1 MAEKIK
7 LVRNDTK
14 PYIVLSLT
22 DYNTGDYIDVSSAT
36 VKMYFRATGSTTIL
50 ATITATKL
58 AGKVNSDGTITSSA
72 PYNVAGFGGRCQI
85 VWGAT
90 DLAQAAGDYEGEI
103 EIAYSDSTKQT
114 INDLLKFKIRED
126 FNGL

>member
-22 DYNTGDYIDVSSAT
+22 DYNTGDSIDVSNAT
-36 VKMYFRATGSTTIL
+36 VKMYFRAAGTTTVL
-50 ATITATKL
+50 ATVTASKL
-58 AGKVNSDGTITSSA
+58 AGKVNADGTVNALA
-72 PYNVAGFGGRCQI
+72 PYNVPGVGGRCQFA
-85 VWGAT
+85 WGST
-90 DLAQAAGDYEGEI
+90 DLAQPAGDYEGEV
-103 EIAYSDSTKQT
+103 EISFSDNSKQT
-114 INDLLKFKIRED
+114 LNDLLKFKIRED

>member
-22 DYNTGDYIDVSSAT
+22 DLNTGDSIDVSSAV
-36 VKMYFRATGSTTIL
+36 VKMYFRATGSSTIL

-58 AGKVNSDGTITSSA
+58 AGKLNADGSVNSSS
-72 PYNVAGFGGRCQI
+72 PYNVTGVGGRCQLA
-85 VWGAT
+85 WGAT
-90 DLAQAAGDYEGEI
+90 DLNQPAGDYEGEI
-103 EIAYSDSTKQT
+103 EIAFSDNSKQT
-114 INDLLKFKIRED
+114 INELLKFKIRED

>member
-22 DYNTGDYIDVSSAT
+22 DLNTGDSIDVSSAV
-36 VKMYFRATGSTTIL
+36 VKMYFRATGSSTIL

-58 AGKVNSDGTITSSA
+58 AGKLNASYRTLILK
-72 PYNVAGFGGRCQI
+72 NVSGLQLLDYDFGPE
-85 VWGAT
+85 
-90 DLAQAAGDYEGEI
+90 LN
-103 EIAYSDSTKQT
+103 KQ
-114 INDLLKFKIRED
+114 LEV
-126 FNGL
+126 